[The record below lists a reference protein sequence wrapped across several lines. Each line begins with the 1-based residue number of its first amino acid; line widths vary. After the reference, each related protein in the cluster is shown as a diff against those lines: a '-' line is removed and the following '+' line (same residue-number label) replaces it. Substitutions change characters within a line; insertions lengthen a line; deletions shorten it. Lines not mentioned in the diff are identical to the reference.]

1 VSIMKRYI
9 VAGNWKMNKDIP
21 ESVAFTQD
29 LLTNLSNLTQTLV
42 ILCPPFTS
50 LSKVSETLNST
61 AVGLGAQ
68 NMHFQSAGA
77 FTGEIS
83 AAMLKS
89 ANCQYVILGHSER
102 RHVFNET
109 DELIHQKLTTA
120 LANELIPILCIGET
134 LAERQAGNT
143 IEVLGKQYSAAFKD
157 MPVVQFQKCII
168 AYEPVWAIGTGVNA
182 TPQQASEAH
191 RAVRR
196 LIADQ
201 YDQELAQRTKILYGG
216 SVKPVNTQELIEAGD
231 IDGFLIGG
239 ASLVAEQF
247 IAIIRSV
254 EKYAE
259 RQAN

>member
-21 ESVAFTQD
+21 ESVAFIED
-29 LLTNLSNLTQTLV
+29 LLAKLPNLKQTLV
-42 ILCPPFTS
+42 IICPPFTS
-50 LSKVSETLNST
+50 LITASEKLNST
-61 AVGLGAQ
+61 DVGLGAQ

-89 ANCQYVILGHSER
+89 ANCTYVILGHSER
-102 RHVFNET
+102 RHVFNES
-109 DELIHQKLTTA
+109 DELIHQKLNTA
-120 LANELIPILCIGET
+120 LASELTPILCIGET

-143 IEVLGKQYSAAFKD
+143 LEVLRKQYSAAFKD
-157 MPVVQFQKCII
+157 MPVDQFQNCII

-191 RAVRR
+191 REVRC

-201 YDQELAQRTKILYGG
+201 YDQELARTIKILYGG
-216 SVKPVNTQELIEAGD
+216 SVKPGNARELIEAGD
-231 IDGFLIGG
+231 IDGFLVGG
-239 ASLVAEQF
+239 ASLIAEQF
-247 IAIIRSV
+247 VAIIRSV
-254 EKYAE
+254 EEYAE
-259 RQAN
+259 RQEN